1 MRLRPAPASIISR
14 RRLLTAL
21 AAAGILSVTPGL
33 ARTRRTPTVL
43 RRWVSGNSSL
53 APLAQHQGQILFCG
67 DRGLGCLDPA
77 QDQPLWRVPHGLASA
92 AVFRPRAAGSRV
104 IVGGLAGLGAW
115 QLEHGQLQWHHRA
128 TIQCGAP
135 LVTAAVTYVGDG
147 HELLALDNA
156 EGSVH
161 WRFAGTADTLT
172 SYAPAVADGTVFFG
186 PGNGLLYALAA
197 SDGHLKWQLDRSHEW
212 QYLRQ
217 MYVTGNLLVAGSYTE
232 MLYGIS
238 IADGTVLWRFKAGNF
253 INSHHVA
260 GDSAY
265 LWSPTGWVYAIDI
278 NTGQVRWRHQTT
290 HYGESSANWG
300 PLMAELV
307 TLGERLFALDMFNV
321 LHVLSTQSGEE
332 LLRIAF
338 PHGLRPSV
346 LPRIDAQ
353 AIVATNQGE
362 IELVQC

>member
-1 MRLRPAPASIISR
+1 MRPASASIISR
-14 RRLLTAL
+14 RHLL
-21 AAAGILSVTPGL
+21 AAMAVAGILPGTPSV
-33 ARTRRTPTVL
+33 ASTRRTPAVL
-43 RRWVSGNSSL
+43 RHWVSGNSSL

-67 DRGLGCLDPA
+67 DRGLGRIDPA

-92 AVFRPRAAGSRV
+92 AVFRPRVAGPRV

-115 QLEHGQLQWHHRA
+115 QLEQGQLQWHHPA
-128 TIQCGAP
+128 TIQSGAP
-135 LVTAAVTYVGDG
+135 LVTPAVTYVGDG
-147 HELLALDNA
+147 HALLALDNVD
-156 EGSVH
+156 GSVR
-161 WRFAGTADTLT
+161 WRFAGTPDTLT
-172 SYAPAVADGTVFFG
+172 SYAPAVADDTAFFG
-186 PGNGLLYALAA
+186 PGNGILYALATG
-197 SDGHLKWQLDRSHEW
+197 DGRLKWQLDRSHEW

-217 MYVTGNLLVAGSYTE
+217 MYVKGHLLVAGSYTE

-238 IADGTVLWRFKAGNF
+238 IADGTVIWRFKAGNF

-290 HYGESSANWG
+290 NYGQSATNWG

-307 TLGERLFALDMFNV
+307 TQGEQLFALDMSNV

-332 LLRIAF
+332 MQRVVF
-338 PHGLRPSV
+338 PQGLRPTL
-346 LPRIDAQ
+346 LPRAQVQ
-353 AIVATNQGE
+353 AIVATKQGQ
-362 IELVQC
+362 IELVQW